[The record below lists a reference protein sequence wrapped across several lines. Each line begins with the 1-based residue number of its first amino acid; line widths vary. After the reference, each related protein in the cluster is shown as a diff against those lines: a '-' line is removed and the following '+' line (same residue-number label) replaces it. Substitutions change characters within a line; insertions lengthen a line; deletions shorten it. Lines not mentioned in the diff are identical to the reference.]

1 MSTEQEGAGLSNEE
15 SIANVREAL
24 DKATADKTALQEQ
37 LTEVSGELK
46 GMKAKEAFRAGGFQ
60 DSHADLFIKTNP
72 EAEISSESIN
82 EFVNKYSLSPA
93 EVPQQTS
100 EALTDMGN
108 VAQTSAQSG
117 VVGTAEAGK
126 MTKGEYKKLQ
136 ASDPT
141 AAHEALIQGRVQM
154 REDNYVANQTFNQ

>member
-1 MSTEQEGAGLSNEE
+1 M
-15 SIANVREAL
+15 
-24 DKATADKTALQEQ
+24 
-37 LTEVSGELK
+37 
-46 GMKAKEAFRAGGFQ
+46 
-60 DSHADLFIKTNP
+60 FIKTNP
-72 EAEISSESIN
+72 EAEITTESIN

-117 VVGTAEAGK
+117 VVGTAEAAK
-126 MTKGEYKKLQ
+126 MTKADYKKLQ
-136 ASDPT
+136 VSDPT
-141 AAHEALIQGRVQM
+141 AAHQALLEGKVQM

>member
-15 SIANVREAL
+15 SISNVRDAL
-24 DKATADKTALQEQ
+24 DKATADKTTLQEQ

-72 EAEISSESIN
+72 DAEITTESIN
-82 EFVNKYSLSPA
+82 EFVNKYSLNPTEA
-93 EVPQQTS
+93 PQQAS
-100 EALTDMGN
+100 ESLSDMGN
-108 VAQTSAQSG
+108 VAQTSPQSG

-126 MTKGEYKKLQ
+126 MTKADYKKLQ
-136 ASDPT
+136 VSDPT
-141 AAHEALIQGRVQM
+141 AAHQALLEGKVQM